1 MPVSSSEA
9 QGAENRLIPRP
20 LPGDKLPRGLSLEI
34 RLTACLIPALN
45 YFLSPQQVARLL
57 QPRRRFPSP
66 GENYP
71 RDLARYIG
79 LLLHHQAFLG
89 RRICISRSYLLYR
102 FLRRFGYPAILNFGL
117 MGDNRKEGHCWITL
131 NGKVF
136 FDETEPDKEFAI
148 LVGVE
153 GQVVYWI

>member
-1 MPVSSSEA
+1 M
-9 QGAENRLIPRP
+9 
-20 LPGDKLPRGLSLEI
+20 
-34 RLTACLIPALN
+34 
-45 YFLSPQQVARLL
+45 ARLL
-57 QPRRRFPSP
+57 QLRRQLPSP

-79 LLLHHQAFLG
+79 LLLHRQAFRG

-117 MGDNRKEGHCWITL
+117 MGDYRKEGHCWITL
-131 NGKVF
+131 NGEVF

-148 LVGVE
+148 QVGMA